1 MYFPWFPLWSQNY
14 FYPSNI
20 FDFRNSF
27 QNFIE
32 VARKLDFGFHSSL
45 NLGWR
50 CRGRGSHDR
59 NLAVSK
65 ELTLFLVT
73 KNHKILIRRKKIVF
87 YLLEIASNGMYVPL
101 FLFEVRDT
109 LVWNLE
115 LWLVIVWRRWA
126 VTDDLVLRSLKQ

>member
-87 YLLEIASNGMYVPL
+87 YLLEIASNGTSFFIWSQGHFSMELGTMVGYSMTTLSCNWWPGTR
-101 FLFEVRDT
+101 VRLL
-109 LVWNLE
+109 LV
-115 LWLVIVWRRWA
+115 
-126 VTDDLVLRSLKQ
+126 